1 MFMKRT
7 IISILAALSLHQ
19 SDTVFAAEAATARP
33 NVLFIAIDDLKP
45 MLGAY
50 GDKVIQT
57 PHMDRLAARGTV
69 FTNNH
74 CQYAICTASRASLM
88 TGLRPD
94 LTRVWGWPT
103 TRMRDQNPD
112 ILTIPQYF
120 KQQGYFTVGMGKIY
134 DGRASDGWENQDI
147 PSWSIPYVETG
158 GKAYAEI
165 RNAARPE
172 EIKWDQNGKPDLP
185 HPSTEA
191 GDAPDNWYRDVVTAN
206 RAVEE
211 LKDLT
216 AAGKPFFLAVGFD
229 RPHLPFSAPKR
240 FWDMYKREQFTL
252 PSIRNLPEGAPRIA
266 FQDSNELRNQYTD
279 IPKTGPIPDEKQLE
293 LIHGYHAA
301 VSFVDEQVGR
311 LLDAVKALGLDKNTI
326 IVLWGDHGY
335 HLGDHGMFCKHTNYE
350 QSTRSPLILS
360 VPGKT
365 KVRAVQSPT
374 EFVDI
379 FPTLCA
385 AAGLPVPTHLHGQ
398 SLLPLASGESTFL
411 KSIAISQYPR
421 EPRKDKSLMGY
432 AYRSDRYRYVQWIE
446 KDYKAGETEGPV
458 VAQELYDYEQ
468 DPDEMVNLADRPESA
483 SIIQWFHEQLADRSP
498 GGLPP
503 GELRVN

>member
-1 MFMKRT
+1 MKR
-7 IISILAALSLHQ
+7 IITQAVINLSIA
-19 SDTVFAAEAATARP
+19 VFAFAKDVPPDRP

-57 PHMDRLAARGTV
+57 PHMDRLAARGTI

-74 CQYAICTASRASLM
+74 CQYPICTASRASLM

-103 TRMRDQNPD
+103 TRMREQNPD

-134 DGRASDGWENQDI
+134 DGRASDGWKSQDK
-147 PSWSIPYVETG
+147 PSWSIPYVDTG
-158 GKAYAEI
+158 GKAYADI
-165 RNAARPE
+165 KNAARPE
-172 EIKWDQNGKPDLP
+172 EIKWDKDGKPDLP
-185 HPSTEA
+185 HPSSEA

-211 LKDLT
+211 LQNLA

-240 FWDMYKREQFTL
+240 FWDLYKREQFTL
-252 PSIRNLPEGAPRIA
+252 PTIRHLPAGAPPIA
-266 FQDSNELRNQYTD
+266 FQDSSELRNQYTD
-279 IPKTGPIPDEKQLE
+279 VPKTGPIPDDKQLE
-293 LIHGYHAA
+293 LIHGYHAS

-311 LLDAVKALGLDKNTI
+311 LLDAVKALGLEKNTI

-350 QSTRSPLILS
+350 QATRSPLILS

-365 KVRAVQSPT
+365 KVLAVQSPT

-385 AAGLPVPTHLHGQ
+385 AAELPVPPHLHGQ
-398 SLLPLASGESTFL
+398 SLLPLVVGERAAL

-421 EPRKDKSLMGY
+421 DPQKSKSLMGY

-458 VAQELYDYEQ
+458 VAQELYDYEK
-468 DPDEMVNLADRPESA
+468 DPEETVNIVDLPTSA
-483 SIIQWFHEQLADRSP
+483 PIVAWFKEQLDGRTA
-498 GGLPP
+498 GGLLP
-503 GELRVN
+503 GKPRVN